1 MSARDNILA
10 KLRQANAYPM
20 REPDSAGYYAGVR
33 PVWQNDTERLQHWA
47 MTMRAVKTE
56 IYWVNR
62 DNWTAQ
68 LCRVAAEK
76 QLRNILLPLQ
86 TEHGQAAAAALE
98 AAGSPTQIKQFER
111 PLEDWKDEF
120 FAGIDAGFTDARC
133 GIAQTGTLM
142 LWPTPEQPRTLSLV
156 PPVHICLFDASRM
169 YDHFYAAMQGE
180 QMAADMPTNVVLVS
194 GPSKTADIQ
203 LTLAYGAHG
212 PRDMVVLAL
221 LPDHIRVED
230 MGAFAKV

>member
-20 REPDSAGYYAGVR
+20 REPDTDGYYAGAT
-33 PVWQNDTERLQHWA
+33 PVWANDTERLQHWA

-56 IYWVNR
+56 IYWVTH
-62 DNWTAQ
+62 DTWAAQ

-76 QLRNILLPLQ
+76 RLRNILLPLQ
-86 TEHGQAAAAALE
+86 TEHGRTAAATFQ
-98 AAGSPTQIKQFER
+98 AAGSPTQIKSFER
-111 PLEDWKDEF
+111 PIEEWKDEF
-120 FAGIDAGFTDARC
+120 FNGIDAGFTDARC

-156 PPVHICLFDASRM
+156 PPVHICLFDAARM
-169 YDHFYAAMQGE
+169 YDNFHAAMQRE
-180 QMAADMPTNVVLVS
+180 QMAAGMPTNVVLVS

-212 PRDMVVLAL
+212 PRDMVVLAV
-221 LPDHIRVED
+221 LPDHVRVED
-230 MGAFAKV
+230 LDAFAKV